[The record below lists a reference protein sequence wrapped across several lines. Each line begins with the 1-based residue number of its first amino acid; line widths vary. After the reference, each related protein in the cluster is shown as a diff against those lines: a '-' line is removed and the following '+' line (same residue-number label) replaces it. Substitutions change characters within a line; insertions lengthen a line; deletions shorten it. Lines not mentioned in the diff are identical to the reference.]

1 MALGSGIGISSRPS
15 SWEES
20 ESPRLSSEENKL
32 EILGPSLEMEDCVPG
47 ASASARAES
56 LADARSTDEAEGTAI
71 AFGHFVVSVPNS
83 HPSVC
88 LPETLSR

>member
-1 MALGSGIGISSRPS
+1 MALGSGIGISSHPS

-20 ESPRLSSEENKL
+20 ELPRLPSEENRL
-32 EILGPSLEMEDCVPG
+32 ETLRPFEPEDCAQG
-47 ASASARAES
+47 ASASARVGS

-71 AFGHFVVSVPNS
+71 AFGRFVVSVPNS